1 MQIMLSIH
9 LFMCRIELNYRFLSV
24 TMQELY
30 QIRASAV
37 QAGLAEEE
45 ICFAWLELIPGETLF
60 GNIYIPG
67 EVLEKGAYFAYH

>member
-1 MQIMLSIH
+1 
-9 LFMCRIELNYRFLSV
+9 
-24 TMQELY
+24 MQELY

-37 QAGLAEEE
+37 QAGLAGEE

-67 EVLEKGAYFAYH
+67 EILEKGAYFAYH

>member
-1 MQIMLSIH
+1 MLIVLSIH
-9 LFMCRIELNYRFLSV
+9 LFMCRIELNCRLLPV
-24 TMQELY
+24 TLEGLD
-30 QIRASAV
+30 QIHASAV

-67 EVLEKGAYFAYH
+67 EILEKGAYFAYH